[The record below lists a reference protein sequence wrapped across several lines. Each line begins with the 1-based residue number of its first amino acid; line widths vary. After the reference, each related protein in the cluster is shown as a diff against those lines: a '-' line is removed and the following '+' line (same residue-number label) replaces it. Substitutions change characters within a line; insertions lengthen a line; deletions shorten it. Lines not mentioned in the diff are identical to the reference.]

1 MRAGEKYVVA
11 IEFNQ
16 VTGDSSNMVVV
27 AIKDG
32 THSGNI
38 SKKRNDT
45 GAWTASAYGGG
56 AVTTID
62 CLFGI
67 YGTTNKPGY
76 LLSVGDPAGD
86 HLD

>member
-11 IEFNQ
+11 IEFTQ
-16 VTGDSSNMVVV
+16 VTGDGSNMVVV
-27 AIKDG
+27 AVKAGD
-32 THSGNI
+32 HSGNI

-45 GAWTASAYGGG
+45 GVWTASAS
-56 AVTTID
+56 ID